1 MAPTPDDRAIVP
13 WLPPHQRP
21 EAVSERAAA
30 AKLALA
36 REAEAA
42 ARLAVAKARQMHAE
56 MLSVGTELVLTQL
69 QKYLTISQGK
79 DFENSI
85 GPLDPATILKMA
97 EFVSKNYRLDTGQA
111 TENIAHAIAP
121 TIAFEK
127 MTQEQR
133 EQWRKLAVEF
143 GGDE

>member
-1 MAPTPDDRAIVP
+1 MPSRDIVP
-13 WLPPHQRP
+13 WVPPHERP
-21 EAVSERAAA
+21 EAVAERAGTE
-30 AKLALA
+30 KLSLA

-42 ARLAVAKARQMHAE
+42 ARLAIAKARSMHAE
-56 MLSVGTELVLTQL
+56 MLSTGTELVLTQL
-69 QKYLTISQGK
+69 KKYLRLAEAP
-79 DFENSI
+79 DFQNSI

-121 TIAFEK
+121 TIAFDK

-133 EQWRKLAVEF
+133 DQWRKLAAEF